1 MLHLA
6 WLPKLLFY
14 SPVWQ
19 QRVLRFDGDS
29 VRLKCPIKPWVDRLY
44 FALIG
49 SVYENPGGLCGHSS
63 EADVCNSK
71 LLSWSLVVVYG
82 GRKLTHEKP
91 IKLND
96 VENRT
101 QKKLEMEIASCRLGK
116 KVIWSVHQASNRRS
130 MRILNTNRSVCC
142 NFLPRKQFAVKW
154 MVGYDSRAIRNYML
168 NIIGFHILFHL
179 IPNWVRSKM

>member
-1 MLHLA
+1 M
-6 WLPKLLFY
+6 
-14 SPVWQ
+14 
-19 QRVLRFDGDS
+19 
-29 VRLKCPIKPWVDRLY
+29 DRLY
-44 FALIG
+44 FALIE
-49 SVYENPGGLCGHSS
+49 SVYEKSGGLCGDFS

-116 KVIWSVHQASNRRS
+116 KKLFDLFIK
-130 MRILNTNRSVCC
+130 L
-142 NFLPRKQFAVKW
+142 
-154 MVGYDSRAIRNYML
+154 AIADRCE
-168 NIIGFHILFHL
+168 
-179 IPNWVRSKM
+179 S